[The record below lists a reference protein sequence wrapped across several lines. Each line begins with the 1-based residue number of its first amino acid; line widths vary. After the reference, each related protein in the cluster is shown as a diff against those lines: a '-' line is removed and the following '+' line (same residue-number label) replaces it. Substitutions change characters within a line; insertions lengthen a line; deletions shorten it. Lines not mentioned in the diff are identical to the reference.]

1 MTLRSTFVN
10 FLPKGLLSKRL
21 LSKNLLSRFK
31 ESDKTEDIKKPSTDT
46 IDTTS
51 IKSMAGILGVADS
64 NPDEILKKQGVKIYD
79 EMEAKDTHVYSVYQ
93 TRKLAIAMTPWDIYP
108 GEDNDRAREIADF
121 IFTAIDDCK
130 GTFAEDIKQ
139 LLDAIG
145 KGFSILE
152 IVWKL
157 VEKGRWKGKYT
168 VDELLFHKQKYWFF
182 KDKRWHKSD
191 ESVILFGDSAMR
203 GVPVPWEKIIHF
215 AYDAEDNLY
224 GRAAFKPCYYFYWF
238 KKEGWKSWIIFLN
251 KYGTPTAVGKY
262 PKSAKPS
269 EQTKLLDIVETIQEE
284 TGVIVPDGMD
294 LSFLEASHA
303 GPASYRELADACNAE
318 ISKAILGATQ
328 TVEEGRRG
336 SYALSRAHSEVRRE
350 RVEADV
356 VEISD
361 VIQQQL
367 VKRLV
372 DFNFITDVYPQ
383 FIMKT
388 FAGRDTEVTRKK
400 APIAKIP
407 EKVPV
412 IVPEEPVEIIP
423 EKTPEELIGAPVIP
437 EKIPEEKIIPEKSE
451 VTAESEVIAEP
462 EVTIELKKTFERV
475 KNSVLKNYERKQ
487 SPEPINVG
495 PIKKI
500 LKDKFDDKKAFR
512 LAKKIKAYIEIRIK
526 PENVEE
532 IFEEALEQLREEL
545 KK

>member
-10 FLPKGLLSKRL
+10 FLPRNFLPRNLLSK
-21 LSKNLLSRFK
+21 FK
-31 ESDKTEDIKKPSTDT
+31 ESAKTEEIKKPPMDT

-51 IKSMAGILGVADS
+51 IKSVAGILGGADA

-108 GEDNDRAREIADF
+108 GDDSDRAKEIADF
-121 IFTAIDDCK
+121 VLTAIDDCK

-157 VEKGRWKGKYT
+157 VEKGRWKGKYM

-182 KDKRWHKSD
+182 KDRRWHKSD
-191 ESVILFGDSAMR
+191 ESVILFGNSAMQ
-203 GVPVPWEKIIHF
+203 GTPVPWEKIIHY

-224 GRAAFKPCYYFYWF
+224 GKAAFKPVYYFYWF

-251 KYGTPTAVGKY
+251 KYGTPTAIGKY
-262 PKSAKPS
+262 PKGAKAA

-284 TGVIVPDGMD
+284 TGVIVPDGMEI
-294 LSFLEASHA
+294 SFLEASHA
-303 GPASYRELADACNAE
+303 GTASYRDLADACNAE

-356 VEISD
+356 VEIAD
-361 VIQQQL
+361 VINQQL
-367 VKRLV
+367 VRRLV
-372 DFNFITDVYPQ
+372 DFNFVTDIYPQ

-388 FAGRDTEVTRKK
+388 FIGRDTEVAKKK

-407 EKVPV
+407 EKPA
-412 IVPEEPVEIIP
+412 EAAP
-423 EKTPEELIGAPVIP
+423 EKIPEELIGAPVIP
-437 EKIPEEKIIPEKSE
+437 EEKIPEEKIVPEKVPE
-451 VTAESEVIAEP
+451 KKITPEEP
-462 EVTIELKKTFERV
+462 EVTSELKKVFERV
-475 KNSVLKNYERKQ
+475 KSSVLKNYEKKQ

-500 LKDKFDDKKAFR
+500 LQDKFDEKKAFR
-512 LAKKIKAYIEIRIK
+512 LAKKVKTYLGVRIN
-526 PENVEE
+526 PENIEE
-532 IFEEALEQLREEL
+532 VFSEALEQLNQEL